1 MNLFDAIYDYAAG
14 HGLLWV
20 RDLRVTTYRDD
31 DDWWTQTHIEYVALD
46 VGSKRA
52 RDEVAYMALMP
63 EGLRAAYYED
73 FKRWQGVQRLTEEI
87 ERLKVEYVGTL

>member
-1 MNLFDAIYDYAAG
+1 MNLFDATYDYAAG

-31 DDWWTQTHIEYVALD
+31 AGWWTETRIEYVAVD
-46 VGSKRA
+46 AGSKRA
-52 RDEVAYMALMP
+52 RDEVAYLAAMH

-73 FKRWQGVQRLTEEI
+73 FKRWMSVHQFGIVETLEA
-87 ERLKVEYVGTL
+87 EYV